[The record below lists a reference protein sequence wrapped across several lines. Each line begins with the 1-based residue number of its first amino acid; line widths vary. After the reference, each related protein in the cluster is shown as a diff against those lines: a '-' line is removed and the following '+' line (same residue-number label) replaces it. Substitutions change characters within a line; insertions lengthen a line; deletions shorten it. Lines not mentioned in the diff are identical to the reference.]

1 MENTITFNY
10 MPYIHFDAYKFVLE
24 NLRQHYPDSD
34 VFIYFDSFR
43 HDVEKYR
50 NIALE
55 YNCNFI
61 LCDNTVFYTDA
72 KDSFDVN
79 SKKMIEIYDRIS
91 NTCNNSKSDWIMIVE
106 DDVYI
111 KKKIE
116 KFPNADVGTSRYY
129 FRPGGGSIFK
139 RKVFLDSIKNC
150 SILEIME
157 TVPNA
162 NWAADVVLENIFRI
176 NEATFEEWEE
186 LAEPEHRD
194 KQPHSVYHGYKNL
207 YNKTEYR

>member
-1 MENTITFNY
+1 

-43 HDVEKYR
+43 EDAEKYKHV
-50 NIALE
+50 ALE

-61 LCDNTVFYTDA
+61 LCDNTVFYTDVN
-72 KDSFDVN
+72 DSFDVN

-91 NTCNNSKSDWIMIVE
+91 NTCNNSKSDWILIVE

-111 KKKIE
+111 KKQIE

-139 RKVFLDSIKNC
+139 RNRIRTGFSQPAHFLRGRDVRHQFFLPPCTKGRRRKQIFLKVRKFQVDDLSSQK
-150 SILEIME
+150 
-157 TVPNA
+157 PPA
-162 NWAADVVLENIFRI
+162 NQN
-176 NEATFEEWEE
+176 
-186 LAEPEHRD
+186 
-194 KQPHSVYHGYKNL
+194 
-207 YNKTEYR
+207 